1 MVEIKRV
8 MAVAGC
14 EAFTVTLCVLV
25 SVCLAEATAG
35 PVSHFPLSL
44 LQFITSLYSDT
55 LCTNANKVK
64 G

>member
-14 EAFTVTLCVLV
+14 EAFMVTLCVLV
-25 SVCLAEATAG
+25 SVCLAEATAD

-44 LQFITSLYSDT
+44 LQFIPLLCSDT
-55 LCTNANKVK
+55 V
-64 G
+64 